1 MADYSSSWIV
11 NISASLALSF
21 WELVWRPRTIEVESL
36 RYNLEAAEREKTRQE
51 ERERKRNDK
60 QRRNEERAE
69 AKAAKEYAREQL
81 KLAKQ
86 EHKLQKAIEKQKT
99 KELKNAETKDARKS
113 VNQTLKRK
121 RKIEIIPDSEP
132 EDEIPIYS
140 AKDLR
145 DQRASK

>member
-1 MADYSSSWIV
+1 MRLR
-11 NISASLALSF
+11 ASDIT
-21 WELVWRPRTIEVESL
+21 WKL
-36 RYNLEAAEREKTRQE
+36 RREKR
-51 ERERKRNDK
+51 RG
-60 QRRNEERAE
+60 RRNENSNATTN
-69 AKAAKEYAREQL
+69 KEGMRNGLKQKRQRNTQ
-81 KLAKQ
+81 KLAIQ
-86 EHKLQKAIEKQKT
+86 EHKLQKAIEKQRT
-99 KELKNAETKDARKS
+99 KKLRVAETKEARKS